1 MKKFITNNFLDLKMI
16 DLRIVMS
23 QVQEF
28 QLNLHDIYA
37 ESLFLSESFHVTAII
52 ENYHLEKTLRIIL
65 IISVMR

>member
-1 MKKFITNNFLDLKMI
+1 
-16 DLRIVMS
+16 MS